1 MRGYR
6 LKPWQR
12 VLIVLSIFW
21 MIFGG
26 VWGWRHAND
35 RVDADF
41 KLCLTQIQTAS
52 DVQECRA
59 KRAAA
64 TVPRGVGAAVAAA
77 GPVALFWLGLYAL
90 IVAGRRIGRAFQPEP
105 ALAVAAEPPSM
116 ALNAGPAPT
125 APKPEPV
132 PTALTSGPVPTALT
146 SGAVLIGLKERVSG
160 AAEGIGMSP
169 NKRTV
174 EKYMDA
180 FRRTDHQA
188 ILSCLTDDVE
198 WIIPGLFHIKG
209 KDAFDKEIEN
219 AAFVGSPAITVTRL
233 TEESDVVVAE
243 GRVRAARRDGGT
255 LNAVFCDVFEM
266 QDAKIRRLAS
276 YLMEV
281 KEP

>member
-6 LKPWQR
+6 LKRWQR
-12 VLIVLSIFW
+12 GLIVLSIFW

-59 KRAAA
+59 KRAEAV
-64 TVPRGVGAAVAAA
+64 VPRWFGAAAVALAPA
-77 GPVALFWLGLYAL
+77 TIFWLIVYGL
-90 IVAGRRIGRAFQPEP
+90 IFVVRRIRRAFSPQPS
-105 ALAVAAEPPSM
+105 LVSAAEPPPRASK
-116 ALNAGPAPT
+116 A
-125 APKPEPV
+125 EP
-132 PTALTSGPVPTALT
+132 
-146 SGAVLIGLKERVSG
+146 VSG

-188 ILSCLTDDVE
+188 ILSCLTVDVE
-198 WIIPGLFHIKG
+198 WLIPGLFHIKG

>member
-6 LKPWQR
+6 LKRWQR

-52 DVQECRA
+52 DVQACRA

-90 IVAGRRIGRAFQPEP
+90 IFAGRRIGRAFQAEP

-146 SGAVLIGLKERVSG
+146 SGAVLIGLKAKPVSG

-198 WIIPGLFHIKG
+198 WLIPGLFHIKG
-209 KDAFDKEIEN
+209 KEAFDREIDN
-219 AAFVGSPAITVTRL
+219 PAFVGSTVTRM
-233 TEESDVVVAE
+233 TEEGDVVVAE
-243 GRVRAARRDGGT
+243 GRIQAARRDGGT

-266 QDAKIRRLAS
+266 QDAKIKRLIS
-276 YLMEV
+276 YLIEV
-281 KEP
+281 KEL